1 MTEIKTTRTFPFA
14 RINKNETIGLFFDVD
29 ELLINNRNEIQR
41 AYQRLVELTS
51 GSACEDC
58 FDGENLFDILRKMRL
73 KYGIPASVEELTE
86 KRREIY
92 LDILRSAQIQPL
104 PGVRELFEFLES
116 WRNRLNVRIGY
127 VSSSEKAFLD
137 IMMKK
142 LFQTMGLMRYVND
155 TDAFF
160 CYGTEILLSTCW
172 KKGIEKKPSPQLYEM
187 AISKMNLDPSQC
199 IAFEDSLS
207 GSRAALEAGTNLIV
221 VQSSEPFSL
230 NELAM
235 EYNGRVHQM
244 NSLLDFVPY
253 LELLPK
259 QSGEIN

>member
-1 MTEIKTTRTFPFA
+1 MKTIIKTAKAFPFA

-51 GSACEDC
+51 GLVCDDC
-58 FDGENLFDILRKMRL
+58 FEGKNLFDILRKMKL
-73 KYGIPASVEELTE
+73 KYGIQASVEELAE

-92 LDILRSAQIQPL
+92 LDILRSAQIQPSV
-104 PGVRELFEFLES
+104 GVKELFELLES

-142 LFQTMGLMRYVND
+142 LFQVIGLTRYVND
-155 TDAFF
+155 ADTFF
-160 CYGTEILLSTCW
+160 CYGMEVSVSTCW
-172 KKGIEKKPSPQLYEM
+172 EKGIEKKPSPQLYEL

-221 VQSSEPFSL
+221 VQSSRPFSL
-230 NELAM
+230 NELAAQ
-235 EYNGRVHQM
+235 YKGRVHQM

-253 LELLPK
+253 MELMPK
-259 QSGEIN
+259 Q